1 MAERLTR
8 QERDFEE
15 ASRCLDVEV
24 MALELEYSETL
35 RKGLLE
41 ALDRRQA
48 AFDALLAAHPKTL
61 AERDRIQRN
70 RAEYQARKDRLSVK
84 AAARRLARLWHVPLV
99 G

>member
-15 ASRCLDVEV
+15 TSLCLDVEV
-24 MALELEYSETL
+24 LALELEYSEM
-35 RKGLLE
+35 LLTGIKE

-61 AERDRIQRN
+61 AERERIQRN
-70 RAEYQARKDRLSVK
+70 RAEYRARMDRLSVK
-84 AAARRLARLWHVPLV
+84 AAAKRLARLWRVPLV